1 MAGKEIAV
9 KKYVVRLDAE
19 ERDRLNELIRKGK
32 RSAQLLTKARILLKA
47 DVSDAGEGWS
57 DSRIAAAL
65 DTSIATVERT
75 RRQLV
80 EEGFEAVLARKYNL
94 ELRPAADFRRRGG
107 SKTDRAD
114 PLSGPGGLCQMEPAS
129 ARGEGRRTAHCR
141 ARQRQHDRADAKKNI
156 LKPHR
161 KQQWVIPPDANAA
174 FVATME
180 DVLEVYQR
188 PHDPQRPLVC
198 LDETSKQLIIETRA
212 PIPAK
217 PGQPARH
224 DYEYERNGVANLFMV
239 FAPLEGWRHVKV
251 TDRHTAIDYAHVL
264 RDLSDTHFPDAA
276 KIVLVQDNLNI
287 HKPASLYE
295 AFPAPEAR
303 RLVERFEW
311 HYTPKHGSWLDM
323 AESELGVLASQCLD
337 RRIAD
342 KQILAHEVT
351 AWQDHRNKHHAK
363 ADWQFKTAN
372 ARVKLKRLYP
382 QFE

>member
-19 ERDRLNELIRKGK
+19 ERDQLDELIRKGK

-363 ADWQFKTAN
+363 ADWQFTTAN